1 MIWLEAL
8 SYLVTILG
16 FPIAIIVFVIERNS
30 SRENE
35 ESELHRQLSEEYDN
49 FLRLVLDNADLL
61 LLRAPST
68 PLTLT
73 EEQLQR
79 REIIYM
85 MLVSLFE
92 KAYIIL
98 YDDNM
103 NKDARRRWMS
113 WEDDMREW
121 SKRED
126 FVALLPKLLQGE
138 DDAFSRH
145 FLTLMQQPN
154 EADASAS
161 TACVIPGYYR
171 RGQGCE
177 RRDTGMSIQSVDRPC
192 LPVPVCA

>member
-16 FPIAIIVFVIERNS
+16 FPIAIIVFVYER
-30 SRENE
+30 RRGLQNE
-35 ESELHRQLSEEYDN
+35 ESELHRHLSEEYDN

-61 LLRAPST
+61 LLRVPAT
-68 PLTLT
+68 PKTLS
-73 EEQLQR
+73 EEQLER
-79 REIIYM
+79 REIIFM

-98 YDDNM
+98 YNEKM

-121 SKRED
+121 SRREE

-145 FLTLMQQPN
+145 FMGIVNSGDMPV
-154 EADASAS
+154 ESA
-161 TACVIPGYYR
+161 AN
-171 RGQGCE
+171 
-177 RRDTGMSIQSVDRPC
+177 
-192 LPVPVCA
+192 A